1 MNLFLNSIGFV
12 NRFLSLD
19 IFRPITRLN
28 ITFLLLHTLLFYYRL
43 FTTRDN
49 VELTHSYLVFEYIKN
64 FLLIISSKQIFFYS
78 FNAFLLMEF

>member
-1 MNLFLNSIGFV
+1 MNLFLNLIGFV

-19 IFRPITRLN
+19 ILRPITRLN

-49 VELTHSYLVFEYIKN
+49 VELTHVYLVFEYIKN
-64 FLLIISSKQIFFYS
+64 FLLNYFFEPVFHFTAS
-78 FNAFLLMEF
+78 TRFC